1 MFCDKNFLSTCYIKK
16 IVLLLSLGGDILAII
31 TFLISLI
38 NNVSNAI
45 GYLLKYKTLYKIIGF
60 FTTRKFKPAKKNHKY
75 AILIAA
81 RNEETVIG
89 NLIESILIQDYPH
102 DLITTFVVAD
112 NSTDN
117 TAKISREMG
126 AICYER
132 TDTEHR
138 TKGYALQFLVEQI
151 RRDYGIESF
160 EGYFIFDADNLLEP
174 DYVSR
179 MNDSFDAGEKII
191 TSYRNTKNFD
201 ANWIAASYGIH
212 WLRTVRNEHRARSL
226 CRLATRI
233 QGTGFLFASETIK
246 DGWNYTSFTEDRA
259 FCADAVVNGYRISY
273 NHDAI
278 FYDEQPENFKI
289 ALRQRIR
296 WSKGHLQAFGESG
309 WPLFKQI
316 FTKNNAS
323 NEFCDDNIPKWK
335 KILYDIRFRFMTFD
349 MLSVIYPRSLFI
361 FFKRIVIFWL
371 RATAFLAFT
380 QILAGALYPP
390 DIFSNLFSWFD
401 PSTASSGSV
410 LGMMTLVAVSWSLNT
425 WLNNT
430 LTAAYIF
437 FVERKRIKHI
447 KWYKKLYFC
456 LMFNIFDIIGRLTMV
471 AALFM
476 KVEWKP
482 IPHKSDV
489 KIADLVHK

>member
-1 MFCDKNFLSTCYIKK
+1 MA
-16 IVLLLSLGGDILAII
+16 VIL
-31 TFLISLI
+31 FLIALI
-38 NNVSNAI
+38 NNISNAI
-45 GYLLKYKTLYKIIGF
+45 GYILKYKTLYKITGF
-60 FTTRKFKPAKKNHKY
+60 FTTRKFKPAQNNHKY

-89 NLIESILIQDYPH
+89 NLIDSIKGQDYPQ
-102 DLITTFVVAD
+102 DLVTTFVVAD
-112 NSTDN
+112 NSTDA
-117 TAKISREMG
+117 TARISREKG

-132 TDTEHR
+132 NDTEHR

-174 DYVSR
+174 DYIAR

-212 WLRTVRNEHRARSL
+212 WLRTVRNEHRPRSL
-226 CRLATRI
+226 FRLATRI
-233 QGTGFLFASETIK
+233 QGTGFLFAHELIK

-278 FYDEQPENFKI
+278 FYDEQPEDLKI

-296 WSKGHLQAFGESG
+296 WAKGHLQAFGESG

-316 FTKNNAS
+316 FTRIKSADKPTKENS
-323 NEFCDDNIPKWK
+323 NVWQR
-335 KILYDIRFRFMTFD
+335 ILYSIRFRFMTLD
-349 MLSVIYPRSLFI
+349 MLSVIYPRSLMI
-361 FFKRIVIFWL
+361 FFKRIAIFWL
-371 RATAFLAFT
+371 RA
-380 QILAGALYPP
+380 AGLLLFAQVVAGSLYPP
-390 DIFSNLFSWFD
+390 DIFSKLYSLIGFD
-401 PSTASSGSV
+401 PSAASNGSII
-410 LGMMTLVAVSWSLNT
+410 GMMTFVAVLWSLNT
-425 WLNNT
+425 WINNA
-430 LTAAYIF
+430 LMAAYIF
-437 FVERKRIKHI
+437 IVEHKRIQPI
-447 KWYKKLYFC
+447 KWYKIIYFS
-456 LMFNIFDIIGRLTMV
+456 LMFNIFDIIGKLTMV

-489 KIADLVHK
+489 KIDDLVNK